1 MKKLA
6 FLAAL
11 LMAVAGCIPAC
22 AEAELA
28 SLSDD
33 ALLALLDSVQ
43 QEIIQ
48 RGIAKSALLPA
59 GNYIGG
65 RDLPVGGYVLAS
77 VENGGDRDKG
87 TIELYGLRDEEGDR
101 DKILYEYLDNEKSYS
116 FYVYLEEGYELILPF
131 PFHATISNGIMFN

>member
-77 VENGGDRDKG
+77 VENGGDSG
-87 TIELYGLRDEEGDR
+87 CIELYGLRDEEGDR
-101 DKILYEYLDNEKSYS
+101 DDILYEFLDNEKSYS